1 MSFAGHVFDMIRRNK
16 ENREMLDRLREQSRG
31 AKTRYGSRL
40 PDTTVEEMDTIKRQT
55 EERQRQEQGYV
66 FRRLAGW
73 LGLALAVA
81 GLLGVLFHFFG

>member
-16 ENREMLDRLREQSRG
+16 ENREMLDRMREQSRE

-40 PDTTVEEMDTIKRQT
+40 PDTTAEEMDEIKRRT
-55 EERQRQEQGYV
+55 EERQRQEQRYV

-73 LGLALAVA
+73 LVLALAVA
-81 GLLGVLFHFFG
+81 GMLGVLFRFFD

>member
-1 MSFAGHVFDMIRRNK
+1 MIRRNK
-16 ENREMLDRLREQSRG
+16 ENREMLDRMREQSRG
-31 AKTRYGSRL
+31 AKTRYGARL
-40 PDTTVEEMDTIKRQT
+40 PDTTVEEMDAIKRQT